1 MITTRSLLTA
11 FLLAPLCAL
20 TAIAQTKPNFTG
32 TWNLNQ
38 QKSKSSD
45 SITIEFNQ
53 KDNNLTEAF
62 NAGQGGELEA
72 KYTIDG
78 KESEVSTGDATIKA
92 TAKWDGDALVIDFRG
107 PEEGRYFVRKLTL
120 SADGKTMTINLKHSM
135 PNGGMAEKLWVFEKQ

>member
-20 TAIAQTKPNFTG
+20 TAMAQTKPNFTG
-32 TWNLNQ
+32 TWNLNH

-62 NAGQGGELEA
+62 NASQGDELEA
-72 KYTIDG
+72 KYAIDG

-92 TAKWDGDALVIDFRG
+92 TAKWDGDALVIDWRG

-120 SADGKTMTINLKHSM
+120 SADGKTMTVNLKHSL
-135 PNGGMAEKLWVFEKQ
+135 PNGGMAEKIWFFEKQ